1 MSKLLDIL
9 ASCTG
14 FEWDAGN
21 AEKNWEQHRV
31 SRGECEQVCEF
42 GAIQLQGE
50 GDSCVAWIDAAICRG
65 GGICAAHCPAGAIMS
80 GHPTSVQIE
89 AMLEAILA

>member
-1 MSKLLDIL
+1 VVDSDR
-9 ASCTG
+9 C
-14 FEWDAGN
+14 
-21 AEKNWEQHRV
+21 
-31 SRGECEQVCEF
+31 RGCGDCEQVCEF

-50 GDSCVAWIDAAICRG
+50 GDSRVAWIDTAICRG
-65 GGICAAHCPAGAIMS
+65 GGICAARCPAGAITS